1 MFYYNLRLLCA
12 QFVAILNAAFT
23 KDGAKMN
30 KTSTVALRQAREFID
45 LALESETRPQRLK
58 YIDAAI
64 RALEDAQSALA
75 LR

>member
-1 MFYYNLRLLCA
+1 
-12 QFVAILNAAFT
+12 
-23 KDGAKMN
+23 MN